1 MIDAA
6 PSRRTKRRRQQAERS
21 KPRPEWTRLEPRSRE
36 GNISDR
42 AVSITLVTLLVA
54 ALVGWQVELIRDVVR
69 WQNLRS
75 RGQNASAVVV
85 DVTGYNRDNR
95 DDYFVYTFISECS
108 CTVKVKIKG
117 GATYDDGEHI
127 PVRYDPHDHSNA
139 EALADR
145 AESGLPLAIPAC
157 ALVSSTAV
165 VLGIRELRR
174 RRRARAL
181 IGSGAPKRS
190 VQFQAWRWKLG
201 DTTKHYLVLLD
212 AGASDWSEPLG
223 YVPVQRHCLRRLRPS
238 DVLQLYGGED
248 AKAPAVLRHE
258 GTVIVPTG
266 PIIPGRRA
274 RERVG

>member
-1 MIDAA
+1 MAA
-6 PSRRTKRRRQQAERS
+6 PMLAF
-21 KPRPEWTRLEPRSRE
+21 
-36 GNISDR
+36 
-42 AVSITLVTLLVA
+42 LVA
-54 ALVGWQVELIRDVVR
+54 WNGLIIRDVLR
-69 WQNLRS
+69 WENLRT
-75 RGQNASAVVV
+75 RGQNASAVIS
-85 DVTGYNRDNR
+85 DIETDHG
-95 DDYFVYTFISECS
+95 DDGTTYFIYGFVSECS
-108 CTVKVKIKG
+108 CTVTVHVNG
-117 GATYDDGEHI
+117 HVTYDYGEQI
-127 PVRYDPHDHSNA
+127 AVRYDPHDHSNA
-139 EALADR
+139 EAVADR
-145 AESGLPLAIPAC
+145 AGLDLPLQVLAC
-157 ALVSSTAV
+157 SLVTTTAM

-223 YVPVQRHCLRRLRPS
+223 YVPVPRHCLRRVGPS
-238 DVLQLYGGED
+238 DILQLYGHGD

-266 PIIPGRRA
+266 PIIPGRREA